1 MGTRQRAGTLARA
14 RLTMPRRATREDVG
28 AAAEVL
34 ARAFVDDPVVAQLI
48 REGPN
53 RTQRISRY
61 FELECGLTLSGYG
74 ELWLDDDALGAAIW
88 RRPGGYPEP
97 VPAQLRMLPRYIRL
111 FPREFV
117 KASRAMSAVAKVH
130 PKEPHWYL
138 MAVGVVPEAQGQ
150 GHGAALLEPV
160 LRRCDVER
168 LPAYLEASTA
178 DNARL
183 YERLG
188 FQARDEVEML
198 PGVRVRPM
206 WREPR

>member
-1 MGTRQRAGTLARA
+1 
-14 RLTMPRRATREDVG
+14 MPRPAATEDVG
-28 AAAEVL
+28 TAAQIL
-34 ARAFVDDPVVAQLI
+34 ARAFADDPVVAQFI

-53 RTQRISRY
+53 RERRLGRY

-74 ELWLDDDALGAAIW
+74 EIWLDDDGLGAAIW

-97 VPAQLRMLPRYIRL
+97 AVAQLRMLPRYLLL
-111 FPREFV
+111 FPREMG
-117 KASRAMSAVAKVH
+117 KASRAMNVLARLH

-150 GHGAALLEPV
+150 GRGGALLRPV
-160 LRRCDVER
+160 LERCDTEKT
-168 LPAYLEASTA
+168 PAYLEASTA

-188 FQARDEVEML
+188 FDSREEVEAL

-206 WREPR
+206 WRAPR